1 MVTTISSSILIFSI
15 LLLASFNGAHG
26 RLSTRNPRRQT
37 YADDEDFF
45 SMPMESVEEEE
56 DNVSPL
62 EQRDVCI
69 VGGGP
74 SVSIFMP
81 LQSKSSLSM
90 FNDLTHLPYI
100 YVTFVHTR
108 DHTRHIYY
116 NKKDSVQFYS
126 TRQIILEVKQFQ
138 LAPSVHIPVMC
149 LPMT

>member
-74 SVSIFMP
+74 SVSIFIAIAI
-81 LQSKSSLSM
+81 K
-90 FNDLTHLPYI
+90 
-100 YVTFVHTR
+100 VFV
-108 DHTRHIYY
+108 Y
-116 NKKDSVQFYS
+116 
-126 TRQIILEVKQFQ
+126 L
-138 LAPSVHIPVMC
+138 C
-149 LPMT
+149 LMI

>member
-74 SVSIFMP
+74 SVSILP

-108 DHTRHIYY
+108 EHTGHIYY

-126 TRQIILEVKQFQ
+126 TRQIILEAKLSQIV
-138 LAPSVHIPVMC
+138 LSVHIPVMC